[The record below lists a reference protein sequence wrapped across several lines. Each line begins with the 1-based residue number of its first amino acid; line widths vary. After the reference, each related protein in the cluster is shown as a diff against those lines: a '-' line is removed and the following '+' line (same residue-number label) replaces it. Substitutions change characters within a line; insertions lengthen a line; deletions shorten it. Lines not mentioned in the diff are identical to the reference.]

1 MSLLYRIVY
10 AAHANGT
17 HHKLALDALPL
28 LRAPD
33 ADRWQN
39 LFLKHAPKFLEG
51 SKAPDNTFKDFK
63 NHVLHVRDKYWGGAP
78 EKAAEWY
85 GKLIAELRAEQW
97 EQAVYS
103 AGVLSHYYT
112 DPIHPFHTGQT
123 EAENVIHRACEWSIN
138 RSYDDLAKLGRQRSA
153 AQPADV
159 PVPQG
164 PNWLKEMVCNGAD
177 LSNKQYERLIGH
189 YDIHRGSA
197 DPRAGLDSVA
207 QKLVGDLIVY
217 AAAGFARIL
226 DRAFAESGATPPD
239 VSLTAETFVATLQIP
254 AKWVQ
259 KKLADAADRA
269 AVLAMYDELQTT
281 GRVEATL
288 PEDDRVVRDLH
299 AVEVEAPRQKELAA
313 QRASRI
319 AAVDVGPATS
329 ATVAAVTIAST
340 GARASASASTSAT
353 RSVQAAP
360 QKSAPAA
367 TVAASALDAPQ
378 AVAASAPPSAYQKAA
393 TAPAPQPAPTGA
405 TSAAAPAPMATAAST
420 TSPPQPAP
428 IAPAPT
434 SSTQSNPV
442 PAVAAPAS
450 LIARMANLGSTE
462 APANPDK
469 AAPAPA
475 NDTQPRHTGENSDKP
490 REAAQPRFYL
500 KPSDDVA
507 AGPSIGPKTAD
518 RLAKVDIFFVAD
530 LIAADAEKLAKKL
543 KNIGIRPDTFVLW
556 QQQAQLVM
564 DVPGLRGTH
573 AQLLT
578 GAGYTCAD
586 TIAAAN
592 DDAVCAAVLK
602 YAASTEGQRLLRQG
616 EPPAREKIIGW
627 VRAAAATR
635 DAA

>member
-17 HHKLALDALPL
+17 HHKLALDALPQ
-28 LRAPD
+28 LRAPN

-39 LFLKHAPKFLEG
+39 LFLKHAAKFLEG

-85 GKLIAELRAEQW
+85 GKLIAGLRAEQW

-153 AQPADV
+153 ALPVEV
-159 PVPQG
+159 PVPEG

-288 PEDDRVVRDLH
+288 PEDDRIVRDLH
-299 AVEVEAPRQKELAA
+299 AVEVEAPRQKELEA

-319 AAVDVGPATS
+319 AAGGDVGLASVAT
-329 ATVAAVTIAST
+329 AAPAAVAS
-340 GARASASASTSAT
+340 
-353 RSVQAAP
+353 VNAAP
-360 QKSAPAA
+360 TQSAPAA
-367 TVAASALDAPQ
+367 QKAESLQLTPAAPVVANQPAPQ
-378 AVAASAPPSAYQKAA
+378 ASVTSAPPSAL
-393 TAPAPQPAPTGA
+393 PQTKTDAGPQSAPTDT
-405 TSAAAPAPMATAAST
+405 TSAAPAPAVPAAST
-420 TSPPQPAP
+420 TSTPELAS
-428 IAPAPT
+428 AWAPT
-434 SSTQSNPV
+434 SSTQSNPA
-442 PAVAAPAS
+442 PAVAAPSS
-450 LIARMANLGSTE
+450 LIARMASLGAAAE
-462 APANPDK
+462 APANSFGSG
-469 AAPAPA
+469 ATAHPAA
-475 NDTQPRHTGENSDKP
+475 NDTQPRHTGENTDTP
-490 REAAQPRFYL
+490 RETAPPRFYL

-530 LIAADAEKLAKKL
+530 LIAADAQKLAKKL
-543 KNIGIRPDTFVLW
+543 KAIGIRPDAFVLW

-592 DDAVCAAVLK
+592 DDAVCAAVLE

-616 EPPAREKIIGW
+616 EPPAREKIMGW
-627 VRAAAATR
+627 VKAAAATR
-635 DAA
+635 NAA

>member
-39 LFLKHAPKFLEG
+39 LLLKHAQRFLEG
-51 SKAPDNTFKDFK
+51 SKAPDNTFKDFR
-63 NHVLHVRDKYWGGAP
+63 NHVLHVRDNYWGGAP
-78 EKAAEWY
+78 EKTAEWY
-85 GKLIAELRAEQW
+85 AKLIEELRAEQW
-97 EQAVYS
+97 EQAVYA

-123 EAENVIHRACEWSIN
+123 EAENIVHRACEWSIN
-138 RSYDDLAKLGRQRSA
+138 RSYDDLAKLGRQRSSDK
-153 AQPADV
+153 PV
-159 PVPQG
+159 EVSVPQG
-164 PNWLKEMVCNGAD
+164 PNWLKEMVCNGAE
-177 LSNKQYERLIGH
+177 LANKQYERLISH
-189 YDIHRGSA
+189 YDFHRGSA
-197 DPRAGLDSVA
+197 DPRAGLDAVA
-207 QKLVGDLIVY
+207 QRLVGDLIVY
-217 AAAGFARIL
+217 AATGFARIL
-226 DRAFAESGATPPD
+226 DRAFSESGATPPD

-288 PEDDRVVRDLH
+288 PEDDRIVRDLH
-299 AVEVEAPRQKELAA
+299 AIEVEAPRQKALQA

-319 AAVDVGPATS
+319 TAGSNTGS
-329 ATVAAVTIAST
+329 AAAVTAAPAAIASVN
-340 GARASASASTSAT
+340 AT
-353 RSVQAAP
+353 PTQAAP
-360 QKSAPAA
+360 AAQKTEPQKLMPPSTAAVHKPAVPQVSADPARPSA
-367 TVAASALDAPQ
+367 LSRTETNAAS
-378 AVAASAPPSAYQKAA
+378 
-393 TAPAPQPAPTGA
+393 QPAPTA
-405 TSAAAPAPMATAAST
+405 KTSAAPAPIATAASAT
-420 TSPPQPAP
+420 PSPGS
-428 IAPAPT
+428 APAPAAASP
-434 SSTQSNPV
+434 SSLV
-442 PAVAAPAS
+442 
-450 LIARMANLGSTE
+450 ARMANLGASHEPAAKSFGTDSATAHST
-462 APANPDK
+462 
-469 AAPAPA
+469 A
-475 NDTQPRHTGENSDKP
+475 NDTQSRRSGEHITPTGETT
-490 REAAQPRFYL
+490 QPRIYL

-518 RLAKVDIFFVAD
+518 RLARIDIYSVAD

-543 KNIGIRPDTFVLW
+543 NVIGIRPDTFRLW

-564 DVPGLRGTH
+564 DIPGLRGTH

-592 DDAVCAAVLK
+592 GDAVCAAVLQ
-602 YAASTEGQRLLRQG
+602 YAASMEGQRLLRQG

-627 VRAAAATR
+627 VKAAAATR
-635 DAA
+635 SAA

>member
-85 GKLIAELRAEQW
+85 GKLIAELRSEQW

-153 AQPADV
+153 AQPVDV
-159 PVPQG
+159 PVPPG

-288 PEDDRVVRDLH
+288 PEDDRIVRDLH

-319 AAVDVGPATS
+319 AAGGDVG
-329 ATVAAVTIAST
+329 
-340 GARASASASTSAT
+340 SASTAPAAT
-353 RSVQAAP
+353 ASVNAAP
-360 QKSAPAA
+360 TQSAPAA
-367 TVAASALDAPQ
+367 QKAESQKLTPAAPVVANKPAPQ
-378 AVAASAPPSAYQKAA
+378 ASVTSAPPSALPQTKADA
-393 TAPAPQPAPTGA
+393 GPQSAPTGT

-428 IAPAPT
+428 APAPA
-434 SSTQSNPV
+434 STQSNPA

-592 DDAVCAAVLK
+592 DDAVCAAVLE
-602 YAASTEGQRLLRQG
+602 YATSTEGQRLLRQG